1 MMTLLNYIQSLA
13 KLVPLPLFT
22 ILGSF
27 IEEVIAPIPSPLIMT
42 LSGSLASSQ
51 KQPLTIIFYLA
62 LIGALSK
69 TVGAWLVYF
78 IADKL
83 EDIIIDRFGKILG
96 VSHKDTEGF
105 GQYLNKGRRDYF
117 VLFFLRALPII
128 PTAPV
133 SVVSGLIKVNLK
145 TYISAS
151 FFGTI
156 FRNLF
161 YLYLGYT
168 SLEKLTS
175 INSSLSS
182 AESLGQT
189 LLFFIILGLI
199 AFWVYRKRRDS
210 RFIHKVMAK
219 YNSLITKH
227 KPRS

>member
-1 MMTLLNYIQSLA
+1 MVHLIELIQSLA
-13 KLVPLPLFT
+13 KAVPLPLFT

-96 VSHKDTEGF
+96 VSHEDTEGF

-133 SVVSGLIKVNLK
+133 SVVSGLIKINLK
-145 TYISAS
+145 TYLIAS
-151 FFGTI
+151 FLGTI
-156 FRNLF
+156 VRNLF
-161 YLYLGYT
+161 YLYLGFT
-168 SLEKLTS
+168 SLEKLAF
-175 INSSLSS
+175 INNHLNS
-182 AESLGQT
+182 AESVGQA
-189 LLFFIILGLI
+189 ILVLAIFGTMIFCL
-199 AFWVYRKRRDS
+199 YRKRRDS
-210 RFIHKVMAK
+210 RFIHKIINK
-219 YNSLITKH
+219 YNSLIDKN
-227 KPRS
+227 KPH